1 LKKSCQNVWWSRN
14 VALQL
19 QCQSDVAE
27 TKKTKDMKTQINW
40 NEYRFVNVSDL
51 PDEVVEKIISENIEY
66 LLWTDGTSIS
76 KEELQSDF
84 VLLKM
89 EDGTYSLTMKD
100 EDFYIND
107 ICFS

>member
-1 LKKSCQNVWWSRN
+1 
-14 VALQL
+14 
-19 QCQSDVAE
+19 
-27 TKKTKDMKTQINW
+27 MKTQINW

>member
-1 LKKSCQNVWWSRN
+1 
-14 VALQL
+14 L

>member
-1 LKKSCQNVWWSRN
+1 
-14 VALQL
+14 
-19 QCQSDVAE
+19 
-27 TKKTKDMKTQINW
+27 MKTQINW

-66 LLWTDGTSIS
+66 LLWTDGTPIS